1 MKLLYLGVQWDNGT
15 FRDTNFLYQN
25 EYTHIIFS
33 ILNYLY
39 EYISLEEKTVFPETI
54 QLTLKGRQY
63 FWHSSAW
70 SHTYNSEHVA
80 ASVYIRFHSPR
91 CEGKSI
97 HVFLSFSF
105 CLAFTCAKTKF
116 CVRYYDKQMWWPK
129 NLCISKTG
137 IEQEKGIR
145 SKMRTDGERL
155 TWIKFLISPI
165 AVINLTKI

>member
-1 MKLLYLGVQWDNGT
+1 MLTLANNIYLKDLTGFKEKRFRWIYIRSIFTSFSCLKCWSIEIIVLRCTVGQWNISW
-15 FRDTNFLYQN
+15 Y
-25 EYTHIIFS
+25 EFS
-33 ILNYLY
+33 ISKWIY
-39 EYISLEEKTVFPETI
+39 
-54 QLTLKGRQY
+54 
-63 FWHSSAW
+63 AW
-70 SHTYNSEHVA
+70 SHTYNSDHVA

-116 CVRYYDKQMWWPK
+116 WVRYYDKQMWWPK
-129 NLCISKTG
+129 NLCVSKTG

-145 SKMRTDGERL
+145 SYMRTDGERL

>member
-25 EYTHIIFS
+25 EYTHLIFS

-54 QLTLKGRQY
+54 QMTLKGKQY
-63 FWHSSAW
+63 FWYPSAW
-70 SHTYNSEHVA
+70 SHTYNSDHVA

-105 CLAFTCAKTKF
+105 FLAFTCAKTKF
-116 CVRYYDKQMWWPK
+116 WVRYYDKQMWWPK
-129 NLCISKTG
+129 NLCVSKTG

-145 SKMRTDGERL
+145 S
-155 TWIKFLISPI
+155 
-165 AVINLTKI
+165 